1 MQNCNEISVFQDMV
15 SVQISNAYFKQST
28 KAINVCHD
36 KYSFEER
43 YHTSIVVLFD
53 RQQSNL
59 KSVFKYDPSSGGG
72 VDRGSASES
81 LGWRFKPRS
90 VYKCGFFSTK
100 PKGS

>member
-15 SVQISNAYFKQST
+15 SVPISNAYFKQST

-53 RQQSNL
+53 RQQ
-59 KSVFKYDPSSGGG
+59 
-72 VDRGSASES
+72 
-81 LGWRFKPRS
+81 
-90 VYKCGFFSTK
+90 
-100 PKGS
+100 